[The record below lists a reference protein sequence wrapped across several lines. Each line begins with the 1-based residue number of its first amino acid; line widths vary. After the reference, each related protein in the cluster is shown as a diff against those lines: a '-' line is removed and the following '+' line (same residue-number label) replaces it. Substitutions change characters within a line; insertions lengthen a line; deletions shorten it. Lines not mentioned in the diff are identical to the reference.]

1 MATATASIF
10 DKSPNGWVQPLL
22 NMLEGLSDTPNE
34 RLLVDKIRESIDVM
48 CEAAKSEHL
57 PEVRKAYNNIVGS
70 LARWTRGLAMEEFN
84 AQPPWTPSLENAEAD
99 LELLAAPL
107 LSAIE
112 SLDSIAKEIQNEVM
126 ATATA
131 SIFDKSPNG
140 WVQPLLN
147 TLDGLSDSPKER
159 LLANE
164 VRESIEAMCEAAR
177 SEHLPEMRN
186 AYNNIRWS
194 LATWTRGIALADV
207 GAKW

>member
-10 DKSPNGWVQPLL
+10 DKSPNGWVVPLL
-22 NMLEGLSDTPNE
+22 NMLEGVSDTPNE
-34 RLLVDKIRESIDVM
+34 RLLVGKIRESIDVM

-57 PEVRKAYNNIVGS
+57 PEMRKAYSNIVGS
-70 LARWTRGLAMEEFN
+70 LARWTRGLAIEDFN
-84 AQPPWTPSLENAEAD
+84 AQPPWTPHLEHAEAD

-107 LSAIE
+107 VSAIE
-112 SLDSIAKEIQNEVM
+112 NLESIAKEIQNEMM

-140 WVQPLLN
+140 WVAPLLN
-147 TLDGLSDSPKER
+147 TLDGLSESPNEQ
-159 LLANE
+159 LLVNE
-164 VRESIEAMCEAAR
+164 IRESIDAMCEAAR
-177 SEHLPEMRN
+177 GEHLPEMRR